1 MFCKCLYAEQTYL
14 VTVEVKMESTE
25 KLTDTNAILAYLY
38 ETFPLCFVA
47 EGEAKPLKIGLFQD
61 LAERLADDSKVSKTQ
76 LRVALRRYT
85 SSWRYLKCIKA
96 GAIRVDLDGNPCGE
110 LEQEHIDH
118 AQATLK
124 ESQDKAKAKRA
135 ERSKAEGD
143 SADKAPRKPKR
154 KPETQPRRTAKPVAK
169 DKTGRT
175 APKVQPA
182 AVNLVPAKLEEL
194 KVSQRV
200 NVKLGQSPV
209 AGSIVDINKGDVHVQ
224 LDSGLTVKVGAE
236 YILL

>member
-1 MFCKCLYAEQTYL
+1 
-14 VTVEVKMESTE
+14 MESTE
-25 KLTDTNAILAYLY
+25 KLTDTNAILAYLC

-47 EGEAKPLKIGLFQD
+47 EGDAKPLKIGLFQD
-61 LAERLADDSKVSKTQ
+61 LADRLADDSKVSKTQ

-85 SSWRYLKCIKA
+85 SSWRYLKCIKV
-96 GAIRVDLDGNPCGE
+96 GAVRVDLDGNPCGE

-135 ERSKAEGD
+135 ERAKPAEGEE
-143 SADKAPRKPKR
+143 AAPRKPRPRPEGR
-154 KPETQPRRTAKPVAK
+154 KPEGRKVEARRDNRDNRDNKPAK
-169 DKTGRT
+169 DKPRRQEPAK
-175 APKVQPA
+175 APAPQ
-182 AVNLVPAKLEEL
+182 VNLVPAKLEEL

-209 AGSIVDINKGDVHVQ
+209 AGSIVDINKADVHVQ
-224 LDSGLTVKVGAE
+224 LDSGLTVKVRAE